1 MNTQHAFVIGGTGLV
16 GSHLLEQLDADQ
28 RFSKIYA
35 LSRRPC
41 DTHSRIVNIVTELD
55 AVTGQE
61 EFFDVDVVFC
71 AIGSTIKKAGS
82 QAEFRR
88 IDYELPMHI
97 ARLAR
102 SRGVR
107 RFVLVSSIGATASS
121 KYFYLQVKYALERD
135 LAALGFEQLSILQ
148 PSLIMGDRK
157 EFRLGELIS
166 RVAMKYLN
174 PLTPAR
180 YRGVHAR
187 SIATTMVNEAFVRE
201 ITSRPAGVRYVSN
214 ADILAT

>member
-1 MNTQHAFVIGGTGLV
+1 MNTQRALVIGGTGLV
-16 GSHLLEQLDADQ
+16 GSHLLEQLNADQ
-28 RFSKIYA
+28 RFGKIYA
-35 LSRRPC
+35 LSRRP
-41 DTHSRIVNIVTELD
+41 TKPHSRIVNIVTELD

-61 EFFDVDVVFC
+61 EFFDVYVVFC

-135 LAALGFEQLSILQ
+135 LAALGFEQLSVLQ

-157 EFRLGELIS
+157 EFRVGELIS

-201 ITSRPAGVRYVSN
+201 ITSRPAGVRHVSN

>member
-1 MNTQHAFVIGGTGLV
+1 MNTQRALVIGGTGLV
-16 GSHLLEQLDADQ
+16 GSHLLDLLNADT
-28 RFSKIYA
+28 SYSTIYA
-35 LSRRPC
+35 ISRRPC
-41 DTHSRIVNIVTELD
+41 PAHGRIVNIITELD
-55 AVTGQE
+55 APTGNE
-61 EFFDVDVVFC
+61 DFFDVDVVFC

-97 ARLAR
+97 ARLAKQ
-102 SRGVR
+102 RGAKK
-107 RFVLVSSIGATASS
+107 FVLVSSIGATATSR
-121 KYFYLQVKYALERD
+121 YFYLQVKYALERD
-135 LAALGFEQLSILQ
+135 LAALGFERLSILQ

-166 RVAMKYLN
+166 RVVMKYLN

-187 SIATTMVNEAFVRE
+187 SIAASMIKEARE
-201 ITSRPAGVRYVSN
+201 DSPGVRRVSN
-214 ADILAT
+214 ADILTT